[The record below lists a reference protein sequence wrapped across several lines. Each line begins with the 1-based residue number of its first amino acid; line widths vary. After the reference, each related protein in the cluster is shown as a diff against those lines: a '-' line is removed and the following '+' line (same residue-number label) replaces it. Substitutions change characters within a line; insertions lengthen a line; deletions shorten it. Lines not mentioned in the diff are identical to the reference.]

1 MKINF
6 KQGKYIFPLVCL
18 LPIFVIF
25 YVFQSSAAK
34 NVKVEE
40 KQEGLQENIADV
52 SGTVKDGSIT
62 NKLDAFRNQYK
73 EGDGATAI
81 GTIET
86 DPSQLGDSL
95 SGEPDEE
102 YLASLDAQSSPKRS
116 YNRSSSG
123 KYNRR
128 SRSQEDAALAQALNT
143 LAQGS
148 KSTQNKS
155 SYTPQKSEAYSNQS
169 EPSQAEQDPMEVFKK
184 QMSYVDSM
192 SRAGDPEYK
201 AEQMRLKAI
210 EKAEKEMANKPKLS
224 VVKAD
229 ATPKV
234 FNTVRIKEKE
244 SFVKAIIDENVKG
257 YAGSRIRLRLLED
270 ITVGGHLVKRGTY
283 IYAQISSF
291 SEQRVG
297 LSIISIIKE
306 NKIFP
311 VRLEVYDLDGMP
323 GLYVPASEFREFS
336 KQLGGNSIQG
346 VNLGSDPQN
355 TSQFMMSAVQKMFT
369 STSQAIAS
377 LIRKNKAK
385 LKYNTYIYL
394 IDPQELQNQQSN
406 Y

>member
-25 YVFQSSAAK
+25 YVFQSSATK

-95 SGEPDEE
+95 NGEPDEE

-128 SRSQEDAALAQALNT
+128 STSQEDAALAQALNT

-155 SYTPQKSEAYSNQS
+155 SYTPKKSEAYSNQS

-210 EKAEKEMANKPKLS
+210 EKAEKEMANKPKLA
-224 VVKAD
+224 VIKAD
-229 ATPKV
+229 TTPKV

>member
-52 SGTVKDGSIT
+52 SGTVKEGSIT

-81 GTIET
+81 STIDT

-95 SGEPDEE
+95 SVEPDEE
-102 YLASLDAQSSPKRS
+102 YLASLDNTQSNTKRS
-116 YNRSSSG
+116 YNRSTSG

-128 SRSQEDAALAQALNT
+128 GTSQEDAALAQALNT

-155 SYTPQKSEAYSNQS
+155 SYTPQRSETYNNQS
-169 EPSQAEQDPMEVFKK
+169 EPQVDQDPMEVFKK

-210 EKAEKEMANKPKLS
+210 EKAEKELASKPKLA

-234 FNTVRIKEKE
+234 FNTVRIKQKD

-270 ITVGGHLVKRGTY
+270 ITVGGNLVKRGTY
-283 IYAQISSF
+283 IYAQVSSF

-311 VRLEVYDLDGMP
+311 VHLEIYDLDGMP
-323 GLYVPASEFREFS
+323 GLYVPASEFREFT
-336 KQLGGNSIQG
+336 KELGGNSIQG
-346 VNLGSDPQN
+346 VNLGLDPQN

>member
-95 SGEPDEE
+95 NGEPDEE

-128 SRSQEDAALAQALNT
+128 STSQEDVALAQALNT

-169 EPSQAEQDPMEVFKK
+169 EPLQAEQDPMEVFKK

-210 EKAEKEMANKPKLS
+210 EKAEKEMANKPKLA

>member
-1 MKINF
+1 
-6 KQGKYIFPLVCL
+6 
-18 LPIFVIF
+18 
-25 YVFQSSAAK
+25 
-34 NVKVEE
+34 
-40 KQEGLQENIADV
+40 
-52 SGTVKDGSIT
+52 
-62 NKLDAFRNQYK
+62 
-73 EGDGATAI
+73 
-81 GTIET
+81 
-86 DPSQLGDSL
+86 
-95 SGEPDEE
+95 
-102 YLASLDAQSSPKRS
+102 
-116 YNRSSSG
+116 
-123 KYNRR
+123 
-128 SRSQEDAALAQALNT
+128 
-143 LAQGS
+143 
-148 KSTQNKS
+148 
-155 SYTPQKSEAYSNQS
+155 
-169 EPSQAEQDPMEVFKK
+169 MEVFKK

-192 SRAGDPEYK
+192 TRAGDPEYK

-210 EKAEKEMANKPKLS
+210 EKAEKEMANKPKLA

>member
-6 KQGKYIFPLVCL
+6 KQGKYIFPLVGL

-25 YVFQSSAAK
+25 YVFESSAAK
-34 NVKVEE
+34 TVKVEE

-52 SGTVKDGSIT
+52 SGTVKDESIT

-81 GTIET
+81 STIET

-95 SGEPDEE
+95 SGPDEE
-102 YLASLDAQSSPKRS
+102 YLASLDAQSNPKRS
-116 YNRSSSG
+116 YNRSSSA
-123 KYNRR
+123 KSNRR
-128 SRSQEDAALAQALNT
+128 STSQEDAALAQALNT

-155 SYTPQKSEAYSNQS
+155 SYTPQRSEGYINQG

-192 SRAGDPEYK
+192 TRAGDPEYK

-210 EKAEKEMANKPKLS
+210 EKAEKEMANKPKLA